1 MKQLHVGVSPVTN
14 TIFAGT
20 LLKGDCIWA
29 EGKQDVTIEALI
41 AVAAHVHK
49 FGKPVEIRKE
59 DGTLDYR
66 ISVESF
72 V

>member
-1 MKQLHVGVSPVTN
+1 MKQLHVGVSPITN

-20 LLKGDCIWA
+20 VLKDRMTWGA
-29 EGKQDVTIEALI
+29 GKQDVTIEALI
-41 AVAAHVHK
+41 AVAKHVEE
-49 FGKPVEIRKE
+49 FGKPVEISKE
-59 DGTLDYR
+59 DGTLEYR